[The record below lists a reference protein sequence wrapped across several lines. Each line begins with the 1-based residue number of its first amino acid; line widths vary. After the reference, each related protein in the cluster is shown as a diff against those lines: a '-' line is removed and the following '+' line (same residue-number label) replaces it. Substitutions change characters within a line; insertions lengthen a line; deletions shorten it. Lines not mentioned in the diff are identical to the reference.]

1 MSLLKAPPPYRYRF
15 NPYIP
20 NSVVVFMFVCKQVC
34 RQCLKFLASSWDIKL
49 RSDLYTNPDSAQNRI
64 RIRNLAF
71 MVEHRICCKYVTR
84 QNSLKLEIELEN
96 VGQRNGFHLTV
107 FLPERIFSSLPH
119 VEEVLSIVILS
130 VYYLTRLLGHTVY
143 FRLWFRKKTDFCC
156 CWHFFKWENVKISF
170 TFVRTNSCFLLFFI
184 FYNITK

>member
-15 NPYIP
+15 NPNIP
-20 NSVVVFMFVCKQVC
+20 NSVAVSVVLFFFKQVC
-34 RQCLKFLASSWDIKL
+34 RKCLNFLASSWDIKL

-107 FLPERIFSSLPH
+107 FLPPKDFLPSQQNLVLIPH
-119 VEEVLSIVILS
+119 AQEVLSSILWTFDKTSWTYRALKNPNERVQDNKFNIVVINSIPNILNN
-130 VYYLTRLLGHTVY
+130 LCLLSIPY
-143 FRLWFRKKTDFCC
+143 DM
-156 CWHFFKWENVKISF
+156 VK
-170 TFVRTNSCFLLFFI
+170 
-184 FYNITK
+184 